1 MAASSSDAAS
11 QTSQSRHSAS
21 WDLVS
26 LSGTRFRRTFKIHAP
41 KAHDSR
47 CNGVWRLDPDTC
59 PHTRFQEGDKNRS
72 TVCVDCDAIVR
83 VDVVRGALVRDLVKQ
98 RLDGDLVVDR
108 TIVPPK
114 PIEFVKFNFVV
125 PDKEK

>member
-1 MAASSSDAAS
+1 MGFDPSDERCAC
-11 QTSQSRHSAS
+11 QQSAWEISATLIRCRACGRL
-21 WDLVS
+21 W
-26 LSGTRFRRTFKIHAP
+26 G
-41 KAHDSR
+41 R

-72 TVCVDCDAIVR
+72 AVCVDCDAIVR